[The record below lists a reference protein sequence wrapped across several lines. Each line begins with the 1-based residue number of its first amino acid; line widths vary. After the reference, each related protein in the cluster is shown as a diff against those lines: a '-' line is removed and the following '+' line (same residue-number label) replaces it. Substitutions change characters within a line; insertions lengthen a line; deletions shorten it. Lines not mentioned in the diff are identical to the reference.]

1 MRLGF
6 REVQKYSGEKHKK
19 PKSDQKDQSGIE
31 KYQIRHAKIQETN
44 TWNVS
49 NRKN

>member
-19 PKSDQKDQSGIE
+19 PKSDQKDQSSIKKRSTKLSMR
-31 KYQIRHAKIQETN
+31 KY
-44 TWNVS
+44 
-49 NRKN
+49 RKQTPGM